1 MIETTAPNHSRS
13 GSPVKARPRD
23 LALIFVSFISM
34 ILLGVYSLNLQ
45 NDLTTTSYIH
55 LISLLPVISVA
66 YFFGVLPG
74 ILTALIFSLLIL
86 FEIPTILSVYGFT
99 ITSIE
104 RVGASLLL
112 FITALVIG
120 DLSSSVRQRAS
131 LRVALKNR
139 ETLLS
144 QTLNLEE
151 ISRIVINQV
160 HQIFRVQQVFLLLQN
175 PITKQWQIYS
185 TKGRIA
191 LRSNTSDTIP
201 TLGGYLLSQNE
212 SLILN
217 NLDAPESIL
226 AENMPP
232 PDRVYSVCSRILYHS
247 NGSEMGRIILINK
260 LNGYF
265 YNEDID
271 RLNEFVP
278 AAEKAIEQAYRYV
291 RTDYALERQI
301 SQLSAIQRTSQ
312 VLNTLLNA
320 EKVVDLTLAT
330 ALDITQ
336 ADSGIIWINFG
347 DDINIKRISGEQ
359 IHIERTNQILEEAI
373 LSSHSNMEGASDIS
387 LPFIFKKSAS
397 QISSFIRHGS
407 TLMGIILIESSR
419 VEAFDRT
426 TQWILS
432 LLTDHAATSLA
443 NVRLFREIYKEKLHT
458 SLIIESITDGLLT
471 IDRQG
476 SIYSANPACQTQV
489 EMTEKN
495 IIGQNVSEL
504 LGLDPDVSI
513 QFFQGM
519 KSAWINHE
527 AFKMDMVKIHPANT
541 KPKIVNLSAAPIFGG
556 EQNPTRMVLLL
567 RDVTEREE
575 LNRLQEE
582 MISSISHEM
591 RTPLTKIQSIAEMI
605 TTQIDQN
612 GKMPERKFL
621 DTLSSES
628 QRLSHF
634 LNRILDVHQIETQQ
648 FHVELRPLP
657 LSFIIHNMI
666 EEWRIVAPSRRIE
679 FQTPVHPVWV
689 VADENA
695 LNSIISNLI
704 ENAIKYSAD
713 HSEILVKLEV
723 EDDQRAT
730 VSVVD
735 HGIGIASDK
744 LPFIFDRFYRVGGGD
759 SQEVYGHGIGLYVAK
774 MLTETLGGKMG
785 VESKH
790 GMGSRF
796 YFSLP
801 MLKEVLD
808 ETENH
813 HDR

>member
-1 MIETTAPNHSRS
+1 MIETIVPDRERS
-13 GSPVKARPRD
+13 GTPVRARPRD

-34 ILLGVYSLNLQ
+34 VLLAVYYLNLQ
-45 NDLTTTSYIH
+45 NEVTAPSYVH

-74 ILTALIFSLLIL
+74 ILTALTFSLLLL
-86 FEIPTILSVYGFT
+86 FEIPAILNVYGFT
-99 ITSIE
+99 VTSIE
-104 RVGASLLL
+104 RVGTSLLL

-131 LRVALKNR
+131 LRIALKNR

-151 ISRIVINQV
+151 ISRIVISQV
-160 HQIFRVQQVFLLLQN
+160 HQILRVQHVCLLLQN

-185 TKGRIA
+185 NKGRIA
-191 LRSNTSDTIP
+191 LRANTSDTIP
-201 TLGGYLLSQNE
+201 TLGGFLLSQNE
-212 SLILN
+212 SMILN
-217 NLDAPESIL
+217 NLDSAESIL
-226 AENMPP
+226 SENLQPP
-232 PDRVYSVCSRILYHS
+232 ERVYSVCSRILYHS

-260 LNGYF
+260 INGYF

-278 AAEKAIEQAYRYV
+278 AVEKAIEQAYRYV
-291 RTDYALERQI
+291 RTDYALERQV
-301 SQLSAIQRTSQ
+301 SQLSTIQRTSQ

-320 EKVVDLTLAT
+320 EKVVELTLAT

-336 ADSGIIWINFG
+336 ADAGIIWINFG
-347 DDINIKRISGEQ
+347 DDINIKRVSGEQ
-359 IHIERTNQILEEAI
+359 IHLDRTNQILEEAI
-373 LSSHSNMEGASDIS
+373 LSSRINVEETSDIS

-397 QISSFIRHGS
+397 QLSSFIRHGS

-419 VEAFDRT
+419 VDAFDRT

-458 SLIIESITDGLLT
+458 SLIIESITDGLFT
-471 IDRQG
+471 VDRQG
-476 SIYSANPACQTQV
+476 TIYSANPACQVQV
-489 EMTEKN
+489 GMTEKS
-495 IIGQNVSEL
+495 IIGQNVSEI
-504 LGLDPDVSI
+504 LGFETDVSA
-513 QFFQGM
+513 QFFQEM
-519 KSAWINHE
+519 KSAWRNQE
-527 AFKMDMVKIHPANT
+527 SFKMDAIKIHPANAKT
-541 KPKIVNLSAAPIFGG
+541 KIVNLSAAPIFGG

-605 TTQIDQN
+605 ASQIDRS
-612 GKMPERKFL
+612 GEMPERKFL

-634 LNRILDVHQIETQQ
+634 LDRILDVHQIETQQ
-648 FHVELRPLP
+648 FNVELRPLP

-666 EEWRIVAPSRRIE
+666 EEWRIVAPNRRIE

-695 LNSIISNLI
+695 LNSILSNLI

-713 HSEILVKLEV
+713 NTEILVKLEV
-723 EDDQRAT
+723 VNDQHAT
-730 VSVVD
+730 VSVMD
-735 HGIGIASDK
+735 QGIGIESDK
-744 LPFIFDRFYRVGGGD
+744 IPFIFDRFYRVGGGD

-774 MLTETLGGKMG
+774 MLTESLGGKIG
-785 VESKH
+785 VESQP
-790 GMGSRF
+790 GVGSHF

-808 ETENH
+808 ETEDH
-813 HDR
+813 HD